1 MHASA
6 PRSLQ
11 GPFAAA
17 PYAAALVLAAAC
29 VPSVGRGQTPA
40 VVEMTGEFTFAP
52 ATIEVALGDTVEW
65 RNVSSVT
72 HTATADPALAVR
84 PELVSLPEGAAP
96 FDSGPVAPNGTFSHT
111 FTVPGRYDYI
121 CVPHQ
126 EFGMRGTVIVAEP
139 SDGEPGL
146 SDPIPE
152 AITTSSIAVRLTPT
166 LTGLNA
172 PNTGTAAPGV
182 PGRLFVADQTGQ
194 VYSVDLATGQASV
207 FLDVSARL
215 VPLGAAG
222 PETFDERGLLGL
234 AFHPDYGSNGL
245 LYTYTSEP
253 AAGAADFSTLT
264 EGAVADHQ
272 SVIVE
277 WQVPAPADPASVPDP
292 ASARE
297 VLRIDQPQLNHNGGA
312 LEFDA
317 EGLLLIA
324 LGDGGGA
331 DDQGRGHVEGGNG
344 QSLGDP
350 LGAILRIDPRGTDS
364 ANGRYGI
371 PATNPFAGQAD
382 IVPEIYA
389 YGFRNPFRI
398 SIDPET
404 NDLWVADAGQ
414 NDIEEIDVVEA
425 GGNYGWNVKEGSF
438 FFDANGEEE
447 GFVTAE
453 PPAAPPAGL
462 IDPTA
467 EYDHDEGLAVVG
479 GHVYRGTAVPA
490 LAGLY
495 VFGDYGS
502 EDGGRLFVRE
512 ADGVIRELAVEG
524 GFSMRVLGFG
534 RDEAGELYVL
544 VNQTGTPF
552 GGTGAVLR
560 VDAVTQEAPIPY

>member
-1 MHASA
+1 MRTST
-6 PRSLQ
+6 PRPLQ
-11 GPFAAA
+11 GPRAAA
-17 PYAAALVLAAAC
+17 PFAAALVLAAAC
-29 VPSVGRGQTPA
+29 VPGIGRGQATA

-52 ATIEVALGDTVEW
+52 ATIEIALGDTVEW

-72 HTATADPALAVR
+72 HTATADPPLAVR
-84 PELVSLPEGAAP
+84 PELVSLPAGAAP
-96 FDSGPVAPNGTFSHT
+96 FDSGAVAPNATFRHT
-111 FTVPGRYDYI
+111 FTVAGRYDYI

-139 SDGEPGL
+139 ADGEPGL
-146 SDPIPE
+146 ADPIPE
-152 AITTSSIAVRLTPT
+152 AITPSSIAVRLTPT
-166 LTGLNA
+166 LTGLVA
-172 PNTGTAAPGV
+172 PNTATAAPGV
-182 PGRLFVADQTGQ
+182 AGRLFVADQTGQ
-194 VYSVDLATGQASV
+194 IHSVDLATGQASV

-215 VPLGAAG
+215 VPLGATG
-222 PETFDERGLLGL
+222 PESFDERGLLGL
-234 AFHPDYGSNGL
+234 AFHADYASNGL

-253 AAGAADFSTLT
+253 AAGPADFSTLT
-264 EGAVADHQ
+264 EGDVPDHQ
-272 SVIVE
+272 SVVVE
-277 WQVPAPADPASVPDP
+277 WQVAAPADPMSVPDP

-297 VLRIDQPQLNHNGGA
+297 LLRIDQPQLNHNGGA

-317 EGLLLIA
+317 EGMLLIA

-331 DDQGRGHVEGGNG
+331 DDQGPGHVDGGNG
-344 QSLGDP
+344 QSLGNP
-350 LGAILRIDPRGTDS
+350 LGAILRIDPLGTDS

-371 PATNPFAGQAD
+371 PATNPFAGQAE
-382 IVPEIYA
+382 VTQEIYA
-389 YGFRNPFRI
+389 HGFRNPFRI

-404 NDLWVADAGQ
+404 NELWVGDAGQ

-425 GGNYGWNVKEGSF
+425 GGNYGWSVKEGSF
-438 FFDANGEEE
+438 FFDPNGEDE

-462 IDPTA
+462 IDPVA

-479 GHVYRGTAVPA
+479 GHVYRGAGVGA
-490 LAGLY
+490 LSGLY

-502 EDGGRLFVRE
+502 ETGGRLFVRE

-544 VNQTGTPF
+544 ANQTGTPF
-552 GGTGAVLR
+552 GVTGAVLR
-560 VDAVTQEAPIPY
+560 IDPVSQEMPAPY